1 MLDKTNILI
10 KESQNDKVK
19 IEFMNW
25 IKKILTK
32 IFLKPKIID
41 REEIN
46 ARNCDLLDDVWIKE
60 GDKIYSGFIYSK
72 TRRRIL
78 VSYCTDDNQFH
89 DEYFVITNLLDDSK
103 IEKNNLTLYFKKPC
117 FTD

>member
-1 MLDKTNILI
+1 MLDKTNILT
-10 KESQNDKVK
+10 KEDQNVKVK

-32 IFLKPKIID
+32 IFLKPKEID
-41 REEIN
+41 KELIT
-46 ARNCDLLDDVWIKE
+46 AKNCDILDDVWVQE
-60 GDKIYSGFIYSK
+60 NEKIYSGFIYSK

-78 VSYCTDDNQFH
+78 ISYCTNDNQFH
-89 DEYFVITNLLDDSK
+89 DEYFMITNLSDDTK
-103 IEKNNLTLYFKKPC
+103 IQKNNLTLYFNKPC